1 VENRL
6 HCVRDVVLAEDLSQI
21 PTGSGPAVMAVLLP
35 CPHNCKH
42 QQCRSPEFGRHR
54 PTPQTGWMWASTMG
68 RGGTALP
75 ATGTGAVDLKTQP
88 SHGPDGCEFVT
99 LAGRTTT

>member
-42 QQCRSPEFGRHR
+42 QQ
-54 PTPQTGWMWASTMG
+54 
-68 RGGTALP
+68 LP
-75 ATGTGAVDLKTQP
+75 KP
-88 SHGPDGCEFVT
+88 
-99 LAGRTTT
+99 

>member
-1 VENRL
+1 LRL
-6 HCVRDVVLAEDLSQI
+6 ILLLGLGIPHCAALPATARVAGLSAYA
-21 PTGSGPAVMAVLLP
+21 P
-35 CPHNCKH
+35 
-42 QQCRSPEFGRHR
+42 
-54 PTPQTGWMWASTMG
+54 TGWMWASTMG